1 MKKVNVMF
9 IEQMIL
15 YMLQQEIL
23 KQEEVSKWQQDCA
36 VQLGERYENVIQKIN
51 RIDAEVQQIEA
62 EKMEGYEKYRSE
74 KILVDEYRKFMEL
87 LRGEE
92 EKLTVEKGRLEGR
105 LEKIKNKITE
115 TNEEERHK
123 WGGGDITE
131 LNQDV
136 VDAFV
141 EKVVVWD
148 EKNVEIRWKFRNNV
162 A

>member
-87 LRGEE
+87 LRGKG

-105 LEKIKNKITE
+105 LEKN
-115 TNEEERHK
+115 
-123 WGGGDITE
+123 
-131 LNQDV
+131 
-136 VDAFV
+136 
-141 EKVVVWD
+141 
-148 EKNVEIRWKFRNNV
+148 
-162 A
+162 